1 MSVFGSSA
9 APAGHILI
17 AEDSPVQA
25 KRLRFLL
32 ESASYRVTVTGDGH
46 GALATARAD
55 TPAAIISDVM
65 MPGMNGYE
73 LCAAVKVDQAL
84 RAIPVILMS
93 SLSDPHNIIQALQAG
108 ADTFITK
115 PYDDDYLVSQ
125 LQNTLASR
133 SLRFGRFGEE
143 DSTDI
148 VYGGERYSIRAERQ
162 QMLDLL
168 LSVFA
173 AAVQKNN
180 ELQQAQDDL
189 QRLNEQLEQKVL
201 DRTAALIAENAERR
215 QAEISL
221 RESEATFRSLFAN
234 SRDALLILDGEAIL
248 DGNEAALDLLGC
260 RSREELLV
268 TDLCCRASP
277 HRQPDGRLSAEAMAE
292 RLAVAKDTGRQL
304 FEWEFVRSDG
314 ATFPGEVLLS
324 RMEVQGRSVIQAS
337 IRDITARRKSE
348 EAGRLWLA
356 AMRATSDLVMMTDPS
371 GTIAYVNRAFVDT
384 TCHAEDQAVGQPATE
399 LLHTAGRDESV
410 LAELQQTIRDGR
422 VWQGQLVQQ
431 RRDGSP
437 FTVRATITPILAGD
451 GSIVEYVW
459 TEQNITEE
467 LEAQK
472 RLSRAQT
479 LEAVGQLS
487 AGVAHDFN
495 NLLQAVIVSA
505 EMLADC
511 VAGDEDG
518 CDLVTQIRDVSMR
531 GAGLVR
537 QLLLFSRQ
545 EVDEPELLD
554 LNHVVGEV
562 EKLLRRTIGE
572 DITLACELA
581 PELPSVL
588 ASGVQMQQVLMNLA
602 VNARDAM
609 PTGGSLTIATR
620 NVASTGEICL
630 SVTDTGVGMPPE
642 VMARIFEP
650 YFTTKT
656 LAGGT
661 GLGLATV
668 YGVVNK
674 IGGRLTVD
682 SQPGAGTRFEVFL
695 PARVAIDAP
704 AVTKES
710 AAPAPAGTGEV
721 VLVVDDE
728 DVIRRLLCRLL
739 SRNGYQVLDAAS
751 GEEAVALV
759 DGQRAAVD
767 LLVTDVIMPT
777 MSGPQVAEALVARNP
792 SLRVLFMSGY
802 ADDRLFVHGME
813 RDQTHFISKPF
824 SAEAAL
830 AKIREVLGA

>member
-1 MSVFGSSA
+1 MSESASSGA
-9 APAGHILI
+9 RAGHILI

-32 ESASYRVTVTGDGH
+32 ESAGFRVTVTGDGH
-46 GALATARAD
+46 EALATARAD
-55 TPAAIISDVM
+55 LPAAIISDVM
-65 MPGMNGYE
+65 MPGMNGYD
-73 LCAAVKVDQAL
+73 LCAAVKVDQTL

-133 SLRFGRFGEE
+133 SVRTGGSGEA

-234 SRDALLILDGEAIL
+234 SRDALLIIDGEEIL

-260 RSREELLV
+260 RTHEELNV
-268 TDLCCRASP
+268 SQMGHGMSP
-277 HRQPDGRLSAEAMAE
+277 HRQPDGRLSSEAMAE
-292 RLAVAKDTGRQL
+292 RLAAAKDTGRQL
-304 FEWEFVRSDG
+304 FEWAFVRRDG
-314 ATFPGEVLLS
+314 TTFPGEVLLS
-324 RMEVQGRSVIQAS
+324 RMEVQGRSVLQAS

-348 EAGRLWLA
+348 EVGRLWLA
-356 AMRATSDLVMMTDPS
+356 AMQATSDLVVMTDPA
-371 GTIAYVNRAFVDT
+371 GTIAEVNRAFVDT
-384 TCHAEDQAVGQPATE
+384 TGFAEKEAVGQPAIA
-399 LLHTAGRDESV
+399 LLQSAGRDDST
-410 LAELQQTIRDGR
+410 LAELHRTIRDGR

-437 FTVRATITPILAGD
+437 FTVRATVTPILAGD
-451 GSIVEYVW
+451 GSIVEFVW

-467 LEAQK
+467 IEAQK

-511 VAGDEDG
+511 VADDEDG
-518 CDLVTQIRDVSMR
+518 RELVAQIRDVSMR

-554 LNHVVGEV
+554 LNQVVSEV

-572 DITLACELA
+572 DIMLACELS
-581 PELPSVL
+581 PELPSIL

-609 PTGGSLTIATR
+609 PTGGSLAIATR
-620 NVASTGEICL
+620 GVPSSGEVCL

-682 SQPGAGTRFEVFL
+682 SEPGVGTRFEVFL
-695 PARVAIDAP
+695 PARVASEAP
-704 AVTKES
+704 AATKES
-710 AAPAPAGTGEV
+710 APAAPAGTGEV

-759 DGQRAAVD
+759 DGHGATID
-767 LLVTDVIMPT
+767 LLVTDVVMPT

-792 SLRVLFMSGY
+792 RLRVLFMSGY
-802 ADDRLFVHGME
+802 ADDRMFVHGME
-813 RDQTHFISKPF
+813 HDRTHFISKPF
-824 SAEAAL
+824 SADAAL